1 MPTNPETPIEEI
13 LTRRRIADAF
23 ATLANPGTD
32 NATVSLT
39 DEERRSIA
47 QAVDRTDHH
56 MARFAHTVLDE
67 WDQLDLDDQVAGLLL
82 FTEIT
87 HHTRNTKRELGVPR

>member
-1 MPTNPETPIEEI
+1 MPTSPDTPIEEI
-13 LTRRRIADAF
+13 LTRQRIADAF
-23 ATLANPGTD
+23 ATLANPATD
-32 NATVSLT
+32 NTQVSLT
-39 DEERRSIA
+39 EHERRSIA

-87 HHTRNTKRELGVPR
+87 NHYRNTRRELGVQR